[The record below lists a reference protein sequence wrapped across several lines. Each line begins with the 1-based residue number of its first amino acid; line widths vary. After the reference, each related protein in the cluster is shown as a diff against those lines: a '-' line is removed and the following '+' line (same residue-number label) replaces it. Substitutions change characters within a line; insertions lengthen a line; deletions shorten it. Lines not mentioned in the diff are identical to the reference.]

1 MHWIDN
7 LHRHWLGCPLWVKSR
22 HRRAFRRCP
31 LYPQKRTLKLSR
43 VMSALC
49 QKRTHAVQQNGRF
62 FRPEPHYAA
71 SDCLAARIVV
81 SVNLRPRPG
90 RPACFVVRVR
100 FCAIELLQASYFT
113 LSHRIRRGSRLLK
126 RLPGRPANL
135 GRYAFRCR
143 PGRQIPDPSFYS
155 IQQSF
160 GPAP

>member
-1 MHWIDN
+1 
-7 LHRHWLGCPLWVKSR
+7 
-22 HRRAFRRCP
+22 
-31 LYPQKRTLKLSR
+31 
-43 VMSALC
+43 MSALPPKADIET
-49 QKRTHAVQQNGRF
+49 QSRDVRF
-62 FRPEPHYAA
+62 VPKADSCSAAKWSLFRLEPHYSA

-143 PGRQIPDPSFYS
+143 PGWQIPDPSFYS